1 MIAMLLA
8 AGLGTRLRPLTETL
22 PKCLVP
28 IKGKPLLEYW
38 LDNLLENGIDKVIIN
53 THYLAPQV
61 EQYVS
66 NSRWKAKIILSH
78 ENELLGTCGTLI
90 KNYNLLKG
98 AAFLVAHADNLTIF
112 NPKEF
117 IKAHSERPKNTELT
131 MMIFDSDDAKSCG
144 IVELNDLNIVVNFYE
159 KIENPPSN
167 LANGAV
173 YIFEKTVLEEIR
185 KIYPPLADISTQLIP
200 KLLGKIY
207 AYKNDSYHKDIG
219 NIKSWINA
227 NENYPN

>member
-8 AGLGTRLRPLTETL
+8 AGLGTRLRPLTDTL

-53 THYLAPQV
+53 THYLASNV
-61 EQYVS
+61 EQYVN
-66 NSRWKAKIILSH
+66 NSRWKSKIILTH
-78 ENELLGTCGTLI
+78 ESELLGTAGTII
-90 KNYNLLKG
+90 KNYHLLKETT
-98 AAFLVAHADNLTIF
+98 FLVAHADNLTIF
-112 NPKEF
+112 DPRDF

-131 MMIFDSDDAKSCG
+131 MMIFDSDDPKSCG
-144 IVELNDLNIVVNFYE
+144 IVELNDSKVVLNHYE

-173 YIFEKTVLEEIR
+173 YILEKTVLEAMR
-185 KIYPPLADISTQLIP
+185 KLKPPITDISTQLIP
-200 KLLGKIY
+200 KFLGKIY
-207 AYKNDSYHKDIG
+207 TYKNDYYHRDIG
-219 NIKSWINA
+219 NIKSWTTA
-227 NENYPN
+227 NQDYPK